1 MTPECQAAVNA
12 LMITGMDQA
21 EAEKIILDL
30 HAALPAATGIE
41 LTLMALEAL
50 KKPQPAPVQ
59 PAYPLN
65 LESELR
71 ELSHVYGAG
80 TFGQQVKQQLRQS
93 AAGIVTG
100 AFWLFVIYIVVPVTA
115 VLIFLAAAS
124 ILNH

>member
-12 LMITGMDQA
+12 LVIAGIDQA

-30 HAALPAATGIE
+30 RAALPAATGIE

-50 KKPQPAPVQ
+50 KKPPQPAS
-59 PAYPLN
+59 PAYPSLN
-65 LESELR
+65 LEPELR

-93 AAGIVTG
+93 AASIVTG
-100 AFWLFVIYIVVPVTA
+100 AFWLFVIF
-115 VLIFLAAAS
+115 VLLPILLFLAAGA
-124 ILNH
+124 IFNLH